1 MNEFNVGDTVKEIEW
16 QGQFARG
23 ATLYVR
29 EVKADGTIGI
39 SSSMTSPEIL
49 YSDSN
54 DLVNTNCLQI
64 PAPDQLFGLFTRR

>member
-16 QGQFARG
+16 HGQFARG

-29 EVKADGTIGI
+29 DITPEGQIGI
-39 SSSMTSPEIL
+39 ASSMTSKEIL
-49 YSDSN
+49 YSSPN

-64 PAPDQLFGLFTRR
+64 PAPDRPFGLFTSR